1 MGANSKQRREMKKRK
16 ALQEFQERQ
25 RRAEEAL
32 LRGRPAEG
40 GRPSAEQSRMPP
52 PPSEP
57 TPGERANAAIELAKR
72 GLRLGNAL
80 LIEEALDALIA
91 LPEHQGQRVG
101 CIVTES
107 ILFLS
112 FRALWTNGWQP
123 LDIVHLAAKEL
134 STEHRAF
141 AIRAIGIESATTK
154 ARYVDER
161 WRQQLVR
168 IGAITNVDPDATDSM
183 GDSAPPL
190 GSLFPSPAQTRNSQL
205 GLRADL
211 SNALGLIELISRQPA
226 LPFLIPPPAQEA
238 AGHITTRRAST
249 RLDDKMLDRV
259 RALLAKAE
267 STTFEEEASA
277 LTAKAQELM
286 ARHSIDIAMLDS
298 RSATQVGAAARRIH
312 IDDPYLD
319 AKCSLLGVVA
329 NENRCKS
336 ISTKQLWFATVF
348 GFDADLDIVELL
360 FTSLLTQAT
369 SAMIAA
375 GSVSDRTGKS
385 RTKSFRQA
393 FLIAFAS
400 RIGERLR
407 AANQTAAA
415 EATQEFGEALLPV
428 LVRREEEVEELR
440 TQVFPKVTYKRT
452 SVSNAAGWAAGR
464 EAADKASIDVA
475 KGSLGRK

>member
-1 MGANSKQRREMKKRK
+1 MGANSKQRREAKKRK
-16 ALQEFQERQ
+16 ALHDFQERQ

-32 LRGRPAEG
+32 LRSRPAEAG
-40 GRPSAEQSRMPP
+40 PGSSPQGRMPP
-52 PPSEP
+52 RPEP

-72 GLRLGNAL
+72 GLYLHDPAL
-80 LIEEALDALIA
+80 VEEALDTLIA

-101 CIVTES
+101 CIITES

-112 FRALWTNGWQP
+112 LRALWVNGWQP
-123 LDIVHLAAKEL
+123 LDIVHVAAKEL
-134 STEHRAF
+134 SVDHRAF
-141 AIRAIGIESATTK
+141 AVKAIGIESATTR

-168 IGAITNVDPDATDSM
+168 IGAISDAEPDPSDQTAQT
-183 GDSAPPL
+183 APPL
-190 GSLFPSPAQTRNSQL
+190 GSLFPSPAATQNSQL

-211 SNALGLIELISRQPA
+211 LCALGLIELISRMPA
-226 LPFLIPPPAQEA
+226 LPFLIPPPAQQA

-286 ARHSIDIAMLDS
+286 ARHAIDIAMLDS

-393 FLIAFAS
+393 FLLAFAS

-407 AANQTAAA
+407 AASQTAAD
-415 EATQEFGEALLPV
+415 EAAQEFGEALLPV

-440 TQVFPKVTYKRT
+440 AQVFPRVTYKR
-452 SVSNAAGWAAGR
+452 SSISNAAGWAAGR

-475 KGSLGRK
+475 KGSLGKK